1 MNEDRWDV
9 RKTYIRAAPGVSG
22 SIRCTE
28 VTFSTAVAS
37 TVRTASLLNG
47 GIVAVQVPVRARALH
62 VTSAT

>member
-1 MNEDRWDV
+1 VLLALNEDRWDV

-47 GIVAVQVPVRARALH
+47 GIVAV
-62 VTSAT
+62 